1 MGSTWRPLP
10 RWRTLIPLK
19 GNLELQELEKI
30 PYLCPNFVTYKVGM
44 TIVPYLTGL
53 F

>member
-1 MGSTWRPLP
+1 M
-10 RWRTLIPLK
+10 IPLK
-19 GNLELQELEKI
+19 GNLKLQELEKI
-30 PYLCPNFVTYKVGM
+30 PYLCLNFVIYKMGM